1 MIYNWQ
7 QKDWL
12 EFPYDSAAIME
23 KLLAF
28 SEKSG
33 RVSGLVQGLPEHSRN
48 ETIIDILVS
57 EAIKT
62 SEIEGEFL
70 SRGDVMSSIRN
81 NLNLTDTPMKVGDKR
96 AEGVAEMV
104 IAARRDYQTP
114 LTKTMLFEWHRMLLR
129 AAYRVKIGAWRT
141 HSEPMQVVSGAIGKQ
156 IVHYEAPPSSAI
168 PDLMGGY
175 VEWFNDTAPQ
185 GRAPMKHVPVRA
197 GIAHLYFETIH
208 PFEDG
213 NGRIGRTL
221 SEKALSQGLGRPI
234 LLSLSKAIE
243 SEKKAYYDALKAA
256 QRTNDCTEWLLY
268 FLDVCWRAQT
278 DAENQIEFTLLK
290 VQFFDTYNS
299 RLNERQI
306 KVIQRM
312 LAEGRQGFKGGMSA
326 KKYVTIASTSKPTA
340 TRDLQSLVEIGVFTV
355 TGGGRSTRYWLDLA
369 AR

>member
-1 MIYNWQ
+1 MMYNWQ

-12 EFPYDSAAIME
+12 DFSYDSAAIME

-33 RVSGLVQGLPEHSRN
+33 RVSGLVQGLPQDTRD

-62 SEIEGEFL
+62 SEIEGEYL

-81 NLNLTDTPMKVGDKR
+81 NLNLTDAPMKVGDKR

-104 IAARRDYQTP
+104 IAARRDYQST
-114 LTKTMLFEWHRMLLR
+114 LTESMLFEWHRMLLR
-129 AAYRVKIGAWRT
+129 AALRVKIGAWRS

-156 IVHYEAPPSSAI
+156 VVHYEAPPSSDV
-168 PDLMGGY
+168 PDLMRGY
-175 VEWFNDTAPQ
+175 VDWFNDTAPE
-185 GRAPMKHVPVRA
+185 GRTPMKHAPVRA
-197 GIAHLYFETIH
+197 AIAHLYFETIH

-268 FLDVCWRAQT
+268 FFDVCLHAQT
-278 DAENQIEFTLLK
+278 DAEEQIEFTLLK
-290 VQFFDTYNS
+290 VKFFDAYQS
-299 RLNERQI
+299 CLNERQT
-306 KVIQRM
+306 KVVQRM
-312 LAEGRQGFKGGMSA
+312 LAEGREGFKGGMSA
-326 KKYVTIASTSKPTA
+326 KKYVTIANTSKPTA
-340 TRDLQSLVEIGVFTV
+340 TRDMQSLVEMGALTV
-355 TGGGRSTRYWLDLA
+355 TGGGRSTRYWLNL
-369 AR
+369 RTR